1 MNTDFDR
8 IAGESFDHVVVGGG
22 SAGCVVAARLALA
35 GRSVLLLEAGPPD
48 DDWFIRMPATFVR
61 VIGTER
67 TWMYRTEP
75 QPHAAGRMLH
85 VPQGRTLGGGS
96 SVNAMVYIRGTPADY
111 DGWRD
116 AGCTGWGW
124 SDVLPVFVRS
134 ERNERFAGPWH
145 GTEGLLHVS
154 DPRHRHPLC
163 RAFVAAAR
171 EIGLPANDDFNGERQ
186 EGVGFYQTTTF
197 RGRRDSTAASFLRA
211 ARDQDKL
218 VVRTGAHVLR
228 VHCEAGRARAVVWRD
243 AAGHERVAHA
253 RSDIVL
259 AAGAL
264 ATPKILQLSGIGPG
278 DELQRFGI
286 PVVAPLPGV
295 GGNFHDHLEVGVY
308 GRARRA
314 NSLAGNDAGA
324 RAMWHGLRWFGSR
337 TGLLTSNV
345 VECGG
350 FVDTTGEGRPD
361 LQFHVLPV
369 LVGDVDRE
377 PHAGHGLSINPCF
390 LRPRSRGRVGL
401 SSADPMAPIRFD
413 GGYLSEAQDVH
424 TLMRGVRLAR
434 RILRASAMQRVVS
447 AEIEPAA
454 AEAIDDAALEAYVR
468 ARAKTV
474 YHPAGTCRMG
484 ADPMAVVDP
493 QLRVHGVGGLRI
505 ADASVMP
512 ALPSGN
518 TNAPTIMIAERCAQ
532 FLLDG
537 EAKAQSVRAP
547 SKPSR
552 QAAHA

>member
-1 MNTDFDR
+1 MNTDDR
-8 IAGESFDHVVVGGG
+8 AATETFDHVVVGGG
-22 SAGCVVAARLALA
+22 SAGCVIAARLALA

-48 DDWFIRMPATFVR
+48 DSWFVRMPATFVR

-75 QPHAAGRMLH
+75 QPHAAGRTLH

-96 SVNAMVYIRGTPADY
+96 SVNAMVYIRGTAADY

-116 AGCTGWGW
+116 AGCAGWAW
-124 SDVLPVFVRS
+124 SDVLPAFVRS
-134 ERNERFAGPWH
+134 ERNERLAGPLH

-154 DPRHRHPLC
+154 DPRYRHPLC

-211 ARDQDKL
+211 ARDSDKL

-228 VHCEAGRARAVVWRD
+228 VLCEAGHARAVAWRGAD
-243 AAGHERVAHA
+243 GSERIAHA

-264 ATPKILQLSGIGPG
+264 ATPKILQLSGIGAG
-278 DELQRFGI
+278 DDLQRFGI
-286 PVVAPLPGV
+286 PVIAPLPGV
-295 GGNFHDHLEVGVY
+295 GENFHDHLEVGVY

-314 NSLAGNDAGA
+314 SSLAGNDVGA
-324 RAMWHGLRWFGSR
+324 RAIWHGLRWFGSR
-337 TGLLTSNV
+337 SGLLASNV

-350 FVDTTGEGRPD
+350 FVDTAGAGRPD

-390 LRPRSRGRVGL
+390 LRPRSRGHVGL

-413 GGYLSEAQDVH
+413 GGYLSEQEDVR
-424 TLMRGVRLAR
+424 TLMRGVQLAR
-434 RILRASAMQRVVS
+434 RILRAPAMQRVAS

-454 AEAIDDAALEAYVR
+454 AEAIDDATLEAYVR

-484 ADPMAVVDP
+484 VDAMAVVDP
-493 QLRVHGVGGLRI
+493 RLRVHGVGGLRI

-532 FLLDG
+532 FLL
-537 EAKAQSVRAP
+537 EAAP
-547 SKPSR
+547 SPQQVHTVAKPTR
-552 QAAHA
+552 EAAHA

>member
-1 MNTDFDR
+1 MKAM
-8 IAGESFDHVVVGGG
+8 IAAETFDHVVAGGG
-22 SAGCVVAARLALA
+22 SGGCVVAARLAMA

-48 DDWFIRMPATFVR
+48 DSWFIRMPATFVR
-61 VIGTER
+61 VIGTDR
-67 TWMYRTEP
+67 TWIYETGP
-75 QPHAAGRMLH
+75 QPHAGGRRLY

-96 SVNAMVYIRGTPADY
+96 SVNAMIYIRGTPADY

-116 AGCTGWGW
+116 AGCAGWGW
-124 SDVLPVFVRS
+124 LDVLPMFVRS
-134 ERNERFAGPWH
+134 ERNERLAGPWH
-145 GTEGLLHVS
+145 GSEGLLHVS

-197 RGRRDSTAASFLRA
+197 RGRRDSTSASFLRA
-211 ARDQDKL
+211 ARDRDNL

-228 VHCEAGRARAVVWRD
+228 VQCEAGRATAVAWRAAD
-243 AAGHERVAHA
+243 GSERVASA
-253 RSDIVL
+253 RAGIVL

-278 DELQRFGI
+278 AELQRFGI
-286 PVVAPLPGV
+286 PVVADLPGV
-295 GGNFHDHLEVGVY
+295 GENYQDHLEVGVY
-308 GRARRA
+308 GRARRP

-324 RAMWHGLRWFGSR
+324 RAVWHGLRWFGSR
-337 TGLLTSNV
+337 TGLLASNV

-350 FVDTTGEGRPD
+350 FVDSAGEGRPD

-390 LRPRSRGRVGL
+390 LRPRSRGSVGL

-413 GGYLSEAQDVH
+413 GGYLGAREDVQ

-434 RILRASAMQRVVS
+434 RILRAPSMQRVVS

-454 AEAIDDAALEAYVR
+454 AEAIDAAALEAYVR
-468 ARAKTV
+468 QRAKTV

-484 ADPMAVVDP
+484 DDAGAVVDP
-493 QLRVHGVGGLRI
+493 RLRVRGVDGLRI

-518 TNAPTIMIAERCAQ
+518 TNAATVMIAERCAQ
-532 FLLDG
+532 FLLEDDDPV
-537 EAKAQSVRAP
+537 AQVAPRA
-547 SKPSR
+547 
-552 QAAHA
+552 ALEGANA